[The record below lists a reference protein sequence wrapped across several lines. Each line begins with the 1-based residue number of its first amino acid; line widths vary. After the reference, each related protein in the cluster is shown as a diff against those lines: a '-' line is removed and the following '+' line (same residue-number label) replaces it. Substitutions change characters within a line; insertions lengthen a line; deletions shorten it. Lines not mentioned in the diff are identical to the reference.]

1 MKKDSYYSII
11 IPVYNVENNI
21 KKCIDSVLSQSFIDF
36 ELILVDDGSSDN
48 SGVICEKYAE
58 IDKRVIVIHQKNQG
72 VSAARNEGMK
82 KATGKYLVF
91 IDGDDF
97 VEKDIL
103 KKLNQSDAD
112 FVLVGFSEYS
122 DNKVIK
128 TFLDDEECWQITSD
142 EGIKHFLNTQ
152 SSIFVWGK
160 RYKKSIID
168 AYNIR
173 FRCNLKFSEDMIFNN
188 DYILKAKTIVNVQWP
203 GYYYCQ
209 YKSETL
215 SSIADKTIFI
225 ERTRWRKIAYD
236 QFSGHPAIQKIYVSQ
251 MLYFAEKEIVKLS
264 NKKEKLAVKREEIKE
279 IISDDFFQFCI
290 KSLPETLPSDVKLF
304 CRLRL
309 ITLLIFKYNIIGKK
323 SNVKIKLKLLL
334 FSICGKQKNKERQ
347 NNVRN

>member
-21 KKCIDSVLSQSFIDF
+21 KRCIDSVLSQSFIDF

-48 SGVICEKYAE
+48 SGEICDKYAE
-58 IDKRVIVIHQKNQG
+58 IDKRIIVIHQKNQG
-72 VSAARNEGMK
+72 VSAARNEGIK

-128 TFLDDEECWQITSD
+128 TFLDDEECWQATSD
-142 EGIKHFLNTQ
+142 EGIKHFLNTK
-152 SSIFVWGK
+152 SSIYVWGK

-168 AYNIR
+168 VYNIR
-173 FRCNLKFSEDMIFNN
+173 FRQDLNISEDLLFNN
-188 DYILKAKTIVNVQWP
+188 DYILKAKTIVNFQWS
-203 GYYYCQ
+203 GYYYCK

-215 SSIADKTIFI
+215 SSMADKMPFI

-236 QFSGHPAIQKIYVSQ
+236 QFSGHLDIQKNYVSQ
-251 MLYFAEKEIVKLS
+251 MLYLAEKEIVKVS
-264 NKKEKLAVKREEIKE
+264 NKSERLAVKREEIKK
-279 IISDDFFQFCI
+279 IISDDFFQLCI
-290 KSLPETLPSDVKLF
+290 NRLPGTLPADVKLF
-304 CRLRL
+304 CRLKL
-309 ITLLIFKYNIIGKK
+309 ITFIIFKYN
-323 SNVKIKLKLLL
+323 
-334 FSICGKQKNKERQ
+334 KQI
-347 NNVRN
+347 V